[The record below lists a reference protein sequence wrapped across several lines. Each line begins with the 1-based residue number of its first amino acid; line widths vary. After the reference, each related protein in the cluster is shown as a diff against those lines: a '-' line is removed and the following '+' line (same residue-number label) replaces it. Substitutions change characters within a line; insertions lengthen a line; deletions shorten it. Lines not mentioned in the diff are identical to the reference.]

1 MKDKKKP
8 KKQTTKKS
16 KSKMNELIERN
27 TLLENILNST
37 SELAIATTDLN
48 FRITYYNPM
57 AEKFFSYTADE
68 VIGKTVMEMHTT
80 EKAEPEK
87 FEKAVE
93 AVRKDG
99 EYRYFSTQETDEG
112 VRYLESRV
120 AGIFDPEGNL
130 TGFSLFSRDVT
141 ERKKAEEVLHK
152 YERIISATNDH
163 MSFLDQNY
171 IYQAINETYL
181 QAHKKSREE
190 IIGNS
195 VSDLFGKEVFEQLIK
210 ENLDRCLAGEEINYQ
225 SWFDFPN
232 LGRRFMDVV
241 YYPYFGE
248 KKSVTGVIV
257 SSHDITELKQAEQ
270 ALLKNE
276 NKYRLLFEEAND
288 AIFLMKKDVFIDCNR
303 KTFKIFGCTRD
314 QIIGK
319 PPYKFSPT
327 SQPDGSDSKEQ
338 ALKKI
343 NRALKG
349 ESLSF
354 EWLHCRF
361 DGTPF
366 NAEVSLNRIELDD
379 EQYIQAIIRDI
390 TERKKTEEQL
400 KKSLAEKTILL
411 KEIHHRVKNNLNV
424 VTSLLNTQARQI
436 TDKQAIEAFK
446 NSISRVYAMAQLHN
460 QLYQSEDLSNINVK
474 KYIKTMANST
484 FINYRLNRNV
494 SLELDVDEIKLSIDD
509 SIPLGLLLNEM
520 MSNAL
525 KHAFPDE
532 RAGTVRVSLKKL
544 KDNRC
549 KLIVQDNGVGIPDDI
564 DFNTTESL
572 GLHLIKILT
581 EQVKGTLEVIREE
594 GTKFV
599 INYGIK

>member
-1 MKDKKKP
+1 LLSWSSNERQKKT
-8 KKQTTKKS
+8 KKQAAEKS
-16 KSKMNELIERN
+16 NLKMNELIERN

-37 SELAIATTDLN
+37 SQLAIATTDLN
-48 FRITYYNPM
+48 FYITCYNPM
-57 AEKFFSYTADE
+57 AEKFFGYTADE
-68 VIGKTVMEMHTT
+68 VIVKTVMEMHTT

-112 VRYLESRV
+112 VRYLESLV
-120 AGIFDPEGNL
+120 AEIFDPKGNL

-152 YERIISATNDH
+152 YERIISAINDH

-171 IYQAINETYL
+171 IYQATNETCL
-181 QAHKKSREE
+181 QAHNKSREE
-190 IIGNS
+190 IIENS

-210 ENLDRCLAGEEINYQ
+210 ENLDRCFAGEEINYQ

-232 LGRRFMDVV
+232 LWRIFMDVF

-270 ALLKNE
+270 ALLENE
-276 NKYRLLFEEAND
+276 KKYRLLFEEANE
-288 AIFLMKKDVFIDCNR
+288 AIFLMKKNVFIDCNR
-303 KTFKIFGCTRD
+303 KTLKIFGCTRD

-327 SQPDGSDSKEQ
+327 SQPDGSDSKKQ

-366 NAEVSLNRIELDD
+366 NAGVSLNRIELDD

-390 TERKKTEEQL
+390 TERKKAEEQL
-400 KKSLAEKTILL
+400 NKSLAEKTILL
-411 KEIHHRVKNNLNV
+411 KEIHHRVKNNLDV

-446 NSISRVYAMAQLHN
+446 DCISRVYAMAQVHN
-460 QLYQSEDLSNINVK
+460 QLYQSEDISNINVK

-532 RAGTVRVSLKKL
+532 
-544 KDNRC
+544 
-549 KLIVQDNGVGIPDDI
+549 
-564 DFNTTESL
+564 
-572 GLHLIKILT
+572 
-581 EQVKGTLEVIREE
+581 
-594 GTKFV
+594 
-599 INYGIK
+599 